1 VREDPVRKG
10 LLFAGTELAVYV
22 SFDDGDHWQPL
33 RLNMPAISIRDLVI
47 HDNDVVVGTHGRGF
61 WILDDI
67 APLRQLNGEVAASDA
82 HLFRPS
88 AAYRVRRSEN
98 TDTPLPPEEPA
109 GQNPPDGA
117 IIYYYLKS
125 AATAPVT
132 LEVFD
137 AAKKLVRRYSSDDKP
152 EPIDPAVNV
161 PTYWIRPAQSLQS
174 DAGMHRFVWDLHY
187 PPPDA
192 LQHEYPISAIYRD
205 TPLYPLGASA
215 MPGQYTVKLTI
226 AGKSYTQPLTVKM
239 DPRVKTPPA
248 GLLEEFTLATRLTAM
263 MHQDYQALQE
273 IRELQSKLQSQ
284 DSELAKQ
291 AAALVGVGGRRAAQS
306 DEEGGGSL
314 SQLNGELASVFEV
327 VEGADATP
335 TTQAVAAVT
344 ELQHKLTV
352 LLARVRE
359 LKTKL
364 K

>member
-1 VREDPVRKG
+1 
-10 LLFAGTELAVYV
+10 
-22 SFDDGDHWQPL
+22 
-33 RLNMPAISIRDLVI
+33 
-47 HDNDVVVGTHGRGF
+47 
-61 WILDDI
+61 
-67 APLRQLNGEVAASDA
+67 
-82 HLFRPS
+82 
-88 AAYRVRRSEN
+88 
-98 TDTPLPPEEPA
+98 
-109 GQNPPDGA
+109 
-117 IIYYYLKS
+117 
-125 AATAPVT
+125 
-132 LEVFD
+132 
-137 AAKKLVRRYSSDDKP
+137 
-152 EPIDPAVNV
+152 
-161 PTYWIRPAQSLQS
+161 
-174 DAGMHRFVWDLHY
+174 MHRFVWDLHY

-248 GLLEEFTLATRLTAM
+248 GLLEEFSLATKLTSM

-273 IRELQSKLQSQ
+273 IRDLQSKLQSQ

-291 AAALVGVGGRRAAQS
+291 AAALVGVVGRRAAQS
-306 DEEGGGSL
+306 DEEGGSL
-314 SQLNGELASVFEV
+314 SQLNGELASVLEV

-344 ELQHKLTV
+344 ELQHKLNA